1 MSAEQA
7 LSMHVCECVRAWE
20 AVGKYTAV
28 DTGFEL
34 SNYRNYHFLWL
45 FIALMTFLVM

>member
-1 MSAEQA
+1 M
-7 LSMHVCECVRAWE
+7 CVRASARVGG